1 MANRTPS
8 ANRILSALPR
18 AEYRRLWP
26 SLERVRL
33 GENEIVCSPGD
44 GIEYIYFPED
54 AIVSYV
60 VDADGWRTVEV
71 AMEGSEA
78 AVGFA
83 TLLGGAYSCSSSIVR
98 DAGSAM
104 RLEAGVLNET
114 VRRDSHLQVLLNRYV
129 HAFVAQVAQAA
140 VCGRFHNVDKRLA
153 RWLLMSRDRVNSPEL
168 RATQES
174 IAHLLGVRRSSVT
187 IAARE
192 LHKEEVID
200 YSRGRIRILDQR
212 RLRAAS
218 CSCYGIIKRQ
228 YDSFLE

>member
-1 MANRTPS
+1 MPS

-18 AEYRRLWP
+18 AEYRRLLP

-33 GENEIVCSPGD
+33 DENEIICSPGD
-44 GIEYIYFPED
+44 GIEYVYFPED

-60 VDADGWRTVEV
+60 LDADGRRTVEV

-83 TLLGGAYSCSSSIVR
+83 TSLGGAHSCSHSIVR

-104 RLEAGVLNET
+104 RLEVGLLDGT
-114 VRRDSHLQVLLNRYV
+114 TPRDSHLQVLLNRYV

-153 RWLLMSRDRVNSPEL
+153 RWLLMSRDRANSPEL
-168 RATQES
+168 RATQKS
-174 IAHLLGVRRSSVT
+174 IAQRLGVRRSSVT

-192 LHKEEVID
+192 LHREQVID
-200 YSRGRIRILDQR
+200 YSRGRIRILDRR

-218 CSCYGIIKRQ
+218 CACYGIIKRQ
-228 YDSFLE
+228 YDSFLD